1 MNVNLARELTATAA
15 AAAGVP
21 QLADSISS
29 FSEQQNG
36 AGKHLSKH
44 QMLALLRNS
53 LVEEIADVYE
63 GFLRGDP
70 DASSEYAAKMTALKE
85 ILNAWAALSSPHKY

>member
-1 MNVNLARELTATAA
+1 VNANLARQLTATAA

-36 AGKHLSKH
+36 AGAHLSKH
-44 QMLALLRNS
+44 QMLAFLRNS
-53 LVEEIADVYE
+53 LTEEIAEVYE
-63 GFLRGDP
+63 GFLAGEP
-70 DASSEYAAKMTALKE
+70 DAANEYSAKMTALKD
-85 ILNAWAALSSPHKY
+85 ILNAWAALNSAHKY